1 MAAGAV
7 ALIALN
13 LYFFASAGWYHKDFA
28 LFTRPQWNDYMTVSG
43 PQRELV
49 AILNRTAPG
58 EPVAFIR
65 GGAIAGLHARAYS
78 DTWHTYGFWKRM
90 IEADDAAQVAAEFQ
104 ELGIRHLITAIPVE
118 TESAVVQHF
127 VNEWTAPSGAS
138 RGKFELRNVLDAPL
152 KKLEDVVP
160 AGAGSYDDRD
170 PHVEYTGAWLH
181 DRQFKQASSGTI
193 TYSNRPGDSF
203 KLFFSGTS
211 IEYVYTK
218 ALNRGT
224 AEVWIDRQRRGEI
237 DQYSESIE
245 WQQRT
250 VFSGLAPG
258 PHTIEVRVLKERNPG
273 SSDYYVD
280 LDGFVVK

>member
-1 MAAGAV
+1 
-7 ALIALN
+7 
-13 LYFFASAGWYHKDFA
+13 
-28 LFTRPQWNDYMTVSG
+28 
-43 PQRELV
+43 V

-90 IEADDAAQVAAEFQ
+90 IESDEPAQVAAEFQ
-104 ELGIRHLITAIPVE
+104 ELGIRHLITPIPVE
-118 TESAVVQHF
+118 TEYDVVQRF

-138 RGKFELRNVLDAPL
+138 CGKFELRNVLTAPL
-152 KKLEDVVP
+152 KKLEDTVP
-160 AGAGSYDDRD
+160 VGAGSYDDRD
-170 PHVEYTGAWLH
+170 PHVEYMGAWLH

-193 TYSNRPGDSF
+193 TYSKVPGDSV
-203 KLFFSGTS
+203 KLFFTGTS
-211 IEYVYTK
+211 IEYVYTN

-224 AEVWIDRQRRGEI
+224 AEVWIDRTRRAAI
-237 DQYSESIE
+237 DQYSPSIE

-250 VFSGLAPG
+250 AFSGLAPG
-258 PHTIEVRVLKERNPG
+258 PHTIEVRVSRERNPQ

-280 LDGFVVK
+280 LDAFVVK